1 MAIDLNSSF
10 SQQAMSA
17 REKVST
23 QRNNGGAAPATNA
36 PAKPIQKDTVELSD
50 TVKVMQ
56 AADAKIANTPDINSE
71 RVASLKAAI
80 DSGSYKVDAESI
92 AGKMM
97 DFDAMLD

>member
-10 SQQAMSA
+10 SQQALNG

-23 QRNNGGAAPATNA
+23 QKTNGSAE
-36 PAKPIQKDTVELSD
+36 PAKDTPVRPVQKDTVELSD

-56 AADAKIANTPDINSE
+56 AADAKIANTPDVDSD

-80 DSGSYKVDAESI
+80 DSGTYQIDAQRVADKIISFEES
-92 AGKMM
+92 ME
-97 DFDAMLD
+97 

>member
-23 QRNNGGAAPATNA
+23 QRNNGGAAPTTNA
-36 PAKPIQKDTVELSD
+36 PAKTIQKDTVELSD